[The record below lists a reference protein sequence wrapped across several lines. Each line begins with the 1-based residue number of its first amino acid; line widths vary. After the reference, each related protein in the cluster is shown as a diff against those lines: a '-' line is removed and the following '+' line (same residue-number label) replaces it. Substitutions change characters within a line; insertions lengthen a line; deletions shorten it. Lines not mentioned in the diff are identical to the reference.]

1 MREMSVF
8 FFSFLQY
15 YWVCFSFYF
24 FFIELKLPYSVVLVS
39 AVQQNESAPCIHIY
53 LPFRTSLPLI
63 PHPPPIQVTAEHQA
77 EFPALYISFL
87 LAICFTHASVHM
99 SVPVSQFIPSPAPA
113 HVHPSIFLC
122 LRLYSCPVDRFIC
135 TIFLDSMCTC

>member
-1 MREMSVF
+1 MPFSGGKNERNVSF

-15 YWVCFSFYF
+15 YWVCFNF

-53 LPFRTSLPLI
+53 LPFGTFLPLI
-63 PHPPPIQVTAEHQA
+63 AHPLPIQVTAEHQA
-77 EFPALYISFL
+77 ELPALYISSL

-99 SVPVSQFIPSPAPA
+99 SVPVSPFMPSPAPA
-113 HVHPSIFLC
+113 HVHPSIFYVCISILA
-122 LRLYSCPVDRFIC
+122 L
-135 TIFLDSMCTC
+135 